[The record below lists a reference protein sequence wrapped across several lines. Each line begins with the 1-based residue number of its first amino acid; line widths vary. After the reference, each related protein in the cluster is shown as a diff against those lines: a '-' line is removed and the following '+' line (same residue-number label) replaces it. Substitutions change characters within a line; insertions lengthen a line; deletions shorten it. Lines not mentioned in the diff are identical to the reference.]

1 VLAEQSYGAPDAAHV
16 KVAAGLIAGMATRC
30 TGRRVAENSWCQ
42 PLDARHHSW
51 CSLFVL

>member
-16 KVAAGLIAGMATRC
+16 KVAAGLIAVVTTNC
-30 TGRRVAENSWCQ
+30 TGRRVAENSCCR